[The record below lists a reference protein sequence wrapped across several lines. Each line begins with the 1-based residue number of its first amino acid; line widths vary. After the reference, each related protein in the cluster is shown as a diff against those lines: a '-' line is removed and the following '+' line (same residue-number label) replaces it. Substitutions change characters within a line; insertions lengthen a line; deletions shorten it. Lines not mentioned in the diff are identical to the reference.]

1 MSRMKQKLATRET
14 ERQKLKAKK
23 EAEKRKAKSD
33 KRLKEQGAKMAS
45 ITEEAEEAKQK
56 PLEMKIDCSKAGS
69 KYKYLQKRKAEADG
83 KYVTAERELGDLREE
98 KAKNV

>member
-1 MSRMKQKLATRET
+1 MSLFPLDIDGNYLFENHRKWFA
-14 ERQKLKAKK
+14 ERQK
-23 EAEKRKAKSD
+23 EQESKR
-33 KRLKEQGAKMAS
+33 AS

-83 KYVTAERELGDLREE
+83 KYVTAERELGDQREE
-98 KAKNV
+98 KDKNV